1 MQIADIGKALRN
13 SFFSYG
19 WLMPAVLPLASV
31 IGRGVFNSLM
41 AIYFIWGIA
50 GLGRSL
56 FRDVKIPLLLFA
68 VLLASFL
75 PGVIGGVDPEP
86 AFKAWLRFVAYSFVF
101 FFTIAVLRQR
111 SGNIDRLIRT
121 YAIWLIPL
129 LIYLYASLLYFAAGD
144 NFIPSIQLKEDNL
157 PYLLPFLMYWL
168 TARVKGRW
176 NLVAV
181 SVAVLAL
188 VIMYITISQGR
199 AAMLA
204 FLMGAVLF
212 LYLVYQYRARL
223 IVAGAVILILV
234 SVGAMGE
241 RFYRNTNVHSSWME
255 MADSFTSYRTL
266 LWRRAIENPPDN
278 PWIGIGMKNAGS
290 YKTDP
295 SVDAIPVHLNSLH
308 NFIMDSWYQ
317 TGYIGS
323 AALILFLVI
332 MLGFGI
338 SAWRRLPADRRYTA
352 GVLLTAAFTL
362 LTASTLSFSYTYRF
376 FSIQLFVFFAGFWYL
391 REQVYADRKK

>member
-1 MQIADIGKALRN
+1 MQIADTGKALRN
-13 SFFSYG
+13 SFLSYG

-31 IGRGVFNSLM
+31 AGRGVFNSLM
-41 AIYFIWGIA
+41 AIYFIWGIV

-56 FRDVKIPLLLFA
+56 FRDVKVPLLLFA

-75 PGVIGGVDPEP
+75 PGVIGGVDPAP
-86 AFKAWLRFVAYSFVF
+86 AFKAWLRFTAYSFVF
-101 FFTIAVLRQR
+101 FFTVAALRQH
-111 SGNIDRLIRT
+111 SGNIDRLIRV

-129 LIYLYASLLYFAAGD
+129 LIYLYAGLLYFASGD
-144 NFIPSIQLKEDNL
+144 NFVPSSQLKEDNL
-157 PYLLPFLMYWL
+157 PYLLPFLMVWL
-168 TARVKGRW
+168 TFRVKGRW

-188 VIMYITISQGR
+188 VIAYITISQGR

-204 FLMGAVLF
+204 FLVGAILF
-212 LYLVYQYRARL
+212 LYLVSQYRAR
-223 IVAGAVILILV
+223 IIIACTVILILI

-241 RFYRNTNVHSSWME
+241 RFYRNTNVQSSWVE
-255 MADSFTSYRTL
+255 MADSFTSHRTL
-266 LWRRAIENPPDN
+266 LWRRAIENPPNN
-278 PWIGIGMKNAGS
+278 PWIGTGMKNAGS

-295 SVDAIPVHLNSLH
+295 SVDAIPVRMNSLH

-323 AALILFLVI
+323 AALLIFLVI
-332 MLGFGI
+332 MLGSGI
-338 SAWRRLPADRRYTA
+338 SVWRRLPADRKQTA

-362 LTASTLSFSYTYRF
+362 LTASTLSFSYTHRF
-376 FSIQLFVFFAGFWYL
+376 FGIQLFVFFAGLWYL
-391 REQVYADRKK
+391 REQVYADGKK

>member
-1 MQIADIGKALRN
+1 MQIADIGKAIRN
-13 SFFSYG
+13 SFHSYG

-68 VLLASFL
+68 FLLAGFL
-75 PGVIGGVDPEP
+75 PGVIGGVDPAS

-101 FFTIAVLRQR
+101 FFTVAVLRQS
-111 SGNIDRLIRT
+111 SGNLERLIKA
-121 YAIWLIPL
+121 YAIWLISL
-129 LIYLYASLLYFAAGD
+129 LIYLYAGLIYFTAGD

-157 PYLLPFLMYWL
+157 PYLLPFLMLWL
-168 TARVKGRW
+168 TTYVKGKW

-181 SVAVLAL
+181 SVAILAL
-188 VIMYITISQGR
+188 VIVYITISQGR

-204 FLMGAVLF
+204 FLVGAVLF
-212 LYLVYQYRARL
+212 LYLVYQLRAR
-223 IVAGAVILILV
+223 IIAVSAVILILV
-234 SVGAMGE
+234 AVGAMGE

-278 PWIGIGMKNAGS
+278 PWIGVGMKNAGS

-295 SVDAIPVHLNSLH
+295 SIDAIPVRLNSLH

-323 AALILFLVI
+323 AGLVIFLVI
-332 MLGFGI
+332 MLGSGI
-338 SAWRRLPADRRYTA
+338 SVWCRLPADRRYSA
-352 GVLLTAAFTL
+352 GVLLTSAFTL
-362 LTASTLSFSYTYRF
+362 LTASTLSFSYTHRF
-376 FSIQLFVFFAGFWYL
+376 FGIQLFVFFAGLWYL
-391 REQVYADRKK
+391 REQVYVVSKK